1 MPRNVSGVVE
11 LLIITNLCKLVIL
24 SCRILLFAF
33 SLMCSGVQLTAPS
46 VTIFHFSVSFCFFC
60 VRGILSD
67 PIIYTICRCL
77 CYICVFVIVY
87 VWVLRTLLDILSHSL
102 MALFAQLSTLSLVA

>member
-33 SLMCSGVQLTAPS
+33 SLMCSGVQLTALS
-46 VTIFHFSVSFCFFC
+46 VAVFRFPVRFCFF
-60 VRGILSD
+60 
-67 PIIYTICRCL
+67 
-77 CYICVFVIVY
+77 VFVVF
-87 VWVLRTLLDILSHSL
+87 
-102 MALFAQLSTLSLVA
+102 LF